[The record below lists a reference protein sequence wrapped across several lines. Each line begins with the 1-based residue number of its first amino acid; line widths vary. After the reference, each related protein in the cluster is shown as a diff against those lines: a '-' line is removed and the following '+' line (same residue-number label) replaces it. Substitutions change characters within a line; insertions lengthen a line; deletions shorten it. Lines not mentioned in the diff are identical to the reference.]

1 MTLTDRPSERTKQ
14 LIPVDPRLI
23 FVPRAINP
31 RMGAPTIRTRLAC
44 VLSHQER
51 TCAEE
56 SATTTPPSDS
66 NPGQQPLRLASIA
79 LLALTSTGWAWAQN
93 ATNYLATSSVTVPP
107 GNAFYDTNIST
118 SRDPG
123 LRPLAPS
130 ATALAASDAEDD
142 LILISNASSPGSGD
156 EGPAVPPDDAV
167 RQPVLGD
174 ENIYSRSGVQPTRFA
189 PIRYVSPEQATQSAD
204 PQQTNIA
211 PASPEPEVT
220 GQPAAPIEDLGPVAP
235 DLAEVVLLEADE
247 IEDQQGPPRRVYAKG
262 NVIVRYGPR
271 VLRADELLYDADSRS
286 VYGKGNVELVSPD
299 GTRQFADEVEVDD
312 RLEKGVAAGFMA
324 QLPQQGSVVAAFAQR
339 SQELFNRLERARYTA
354 CKICKGQAPT
364 WSLQARR
371 ATQNIKAQT
380 ITYRDALLQVKGVP
394 VFYLPFFFHPD
405 PTSDRRSGLLFPEIG
420 RSTARGLYY
429 GQPILFAL
437 SPSTDLIVKPRF
449 FSKVNPVLEGRLVR
463 RFYSGG
469 INIEGSGT
477 YERNFDNVGT
487 KFEDARIRGNLFADG
502 KFRISQNWD
511 WGFAA
516 ERVSD
521 DLYLDRYD
529 LSQNAEIQRG
539 LFHSESRRLNS
550 QVYVTRQTSDSY
562 LEVSTNFFQN
572 LRGVGSAANTP
583 LVGPL
588 FIGSWRFDEPITDG
602 RLSVTASGVRLSR
615 QDNNDTQRATVQ
627 VDWRTSAVIGPGLVV
642 EPYALGRGDYYR
654 VSTVSRIATGLIG
667 GPDIVQRD
675 RFGRGLWSAGTEIRY
690 PFLRPGKAFDVIVE
704 PVLLGGWGARNGA
717 DDRIPVEDRV
727 AFEFDESSLF
737 RANGASG
744 YDLFESGGRATT
756 AIRSTFLSHNGWS
769 GNLVFGRRWR
779 ANSDDNFD
787 RFSNLDGTSSDYV
800 GSANLKFGSYLELF
814 TRARFDRQTF
824 GLRRID
830 AGGNANIWRLN
841 LSGRFLDIQRDAA
854 TSTRSRE
861 ISGAAAFRLTR
872 NWSLNYSVRRDLVS
886 RFNVS
891 RSAGISFGD
900 DCTHLDFFFSE
911 TQTIDRSFGGTRS
924 FGLRLSLA
932 TLGDFGT
939 QR

>member
-1 MTLTDRPSERTKQ
+1 MTQSSDARGRIIHS
-14 LIPVDPRLI
+14 IPVDPRS
-23 FVPRAINP
+23 FFT
-31 RMGAPTIRTRLAC
+31 GAMPNQTIGAQRIRTRVTWVMLHRDPAC
-44 VLSHQER
+44 QNK
-51 TCAEE
+51 TITAMQ
-56 SATTTPPSDS
+56 SADS
-66 NPGQQPLRLASIA
+66 PTQPPLRLASLL
-79 LLALTSTGWAWAQN
+79 LLALTSTPWAWAQ
-93 ATNYLATSSVTVPP
+93 TSANHPVT
-107 GNAFYDTNIST
+107 
-118 SRDPG
+118 
-123 LRPLAPS
+123 
-130 ATALAASDAEDD
+130 ATALAPGNATYETDRLTPRDQALRSNPAAATQTPASD
-142 LILISNASSPGSGD
+142 LILISSLA
-156 EGPAVPPDDAV
+156 
-167 RQPVLGD
+167 
-174 ENIYSRSGVQPTRFA
+174 
-189 PIRYVSPEQATQSAD
+189 SAD
-204 PQQTNIA
+204 PGHDLATETLNNADRQPIFADDNRGFRPRNDEPLFTAIADVTAGQEAPLPSASPQTGA
-211 PASPEPEVT
+211 PTSAATLSTPGPASPST
-220 GQPAAPIEDLGPVAP
+220 DLAPLGP

-271 VLRADELLYDADSRS
+271 VLRADELLYDADSKS

-299 GTRQFADEVEVDD
+299 GTRQFAQEVEVDD
-312 RLEKGVAAGFMA
+312 RLEKGVATGFSA

-339 SQELFNRLERARYTA
+339 SQEVFNRLERARYTA

-380 ITYRDALLQVKGVP
+380 INYRDALLQVKGVP
-394 VFYLPFFFHPD
+394 VFYLPYFFHPD
-405 PTSDRRSGLLFPEIG
+405 PTSERRSGLLFPEIG

-429 GQPILFAL
+429 AQPILFAL
-437 SPSTDLIVKPRF
+437 SPSTDLILKPRF

-502 KFRISQNWD
+502 KFRISPNWD

-529 LSQNAEIQRG
+529 LAQTAEIQRG
-539 LFHSESRRLNS
+539 LFHSEPRRLNS
-550 QVYVTRQTSDSY
+550 QVYVTRQTADSY
-562 LEVSTNFFQN
+562 LELSTNFFQN

-588 FIGSWRFDEPITDG
+588 LIGSWRFDEPITDG
-602 RLSVTASGVRLSR
+602 RFSVTATGVRLSR
-615 QDNNDTQRATVQ
+615 QDNNDTQRATLQ
-627 VDWRTSAVIGPGLVV
+627 ADWRTSAVIGPGLVV
-642 EPYALGRGDYYR
+642 EPYALGRGDYYN
-654 VSTVSRIATGLIG
+654 VTTPDPLTPG
-667 GPDIVQRD
+667 GPAGPGIVRRD
-675 RFGRGLWSAGTEIRY
+675 SFGRGLWSAGTEIRY
-690 PFLRPGKAFDVIVE
+690 PFLRPGKAFDLIVE

-769 GNLVFGRRWR
+769 GSLVFGRRWHS
-779 ANSDDNFD
+779 NPDNNFD
-787 RFSNLDGTSSDYV
+787 RFSNLDGTASDYV
-800 GSANLKFGSYLELF
+800 GSVNLKFGSYLDFF
-814 TRARFDRQTF
+814 TRARFDRQSF
-824 GLRRID
+824 GLRRLD
-830 AGGNANIWRLN
+830 AGGNANIWRFA
-841 LSGRFLDIQRDAA
+841 LSGRFVDIQRDVA
-854 TSTRSRE
+854 TNSRSRE
-861 ISGAAAFRLTR
+861 ISGAASFRVTK

-911 TQTIDRSFGGTRS
+911 TETIDRSFGGTRS
-924 FGLRLSLA
+924 FGVRLSLA

-939 QR
+939 AR